1 MSDTE
6 TPLRAL
12 ILQHE
17 EPTPPGHVTG
27 WLDAHGAEVDVVRI
41 DVDDRELD
49 PTSYDLDRV
58 ARLEFAAFDHKP
70 VRAARALG

>member
-1 MSDTE
+1 MSETE

-49 PTSYDLDRV
+49 PTSYDLIV
-58 ARLEFAAFDHKP
+58 
-70 VRAARALG
+70 